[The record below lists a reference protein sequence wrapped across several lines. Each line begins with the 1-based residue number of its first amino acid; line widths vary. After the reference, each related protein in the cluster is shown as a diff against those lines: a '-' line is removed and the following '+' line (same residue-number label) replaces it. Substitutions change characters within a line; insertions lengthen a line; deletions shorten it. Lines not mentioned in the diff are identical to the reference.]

1 MSIMDD
7 DGALL
12 TERSPWSRHPQPA
25 STSDER
31 QARYDLYE
39 DVIVKLRFD
48 GSLSKA
54 EQHAQCQR
62 IWDAA
67 RTSTLGLGLCGSRPS
82 S

>member
-1 MSIMDD
+1 MTTSDVIASAW
-7 DGALL
+7 G
-12 TERSPWSRHPQPA
+12 RHPAPQA
-25 STSDER
+25 TEDER

-48 GSLSKA
+48 GTLTKA
-54 EQHAQCQR
+54 AQHALCQS